1 MEEFKALLEKLAS
14 DEDFY
19 KRATEKSWEGHLFY
33 HRDHV
38 CQMWD
43 TFYTEIT
50 PKAKPFKLKALLNRF
65 GG

>member
-1 MEEFKALLEKLAS
+1 MGGA
-14 DEDFY
+14 
-19 KRATEKSWEGHLFY
+19 LFY

-38 CQMWD
+38 SQMWD
-43 TFYTEIT
+43 AFYTEIA